1 MHFKNLHANHVINS
15 NRPKYSNDSDYEDS
29 TESDEYSH
37 QVSSC
42 DKKLHE
48 ALIESLSNSSL
59 SFKSDDS
66 NSTNCKKNISQAVLP
81 PELDK
86 LSLEKTI
93 SSLKITG
100 NDYEVACLSNYFE
113 NNRKREVA
121 AAESAL
127 LNFDYQYFS
136 VYELLKNH
144 KPLKAANIIA
154 KRHHSNFYTN
164 DPKLDDSYHIVSSLL
179 SDKIYQLHVEHN
191 YKVVSCQ
198 ERALNLIFH
207 GITEYSG
214 WDATKEEVWQG
225 LAESIPII
233 VNELVSFAKEIP
245 GLNELN
251 SHDFGTIINNKV
263 FDFFTLRHCPLFI
276 NEESFMMLPNDIQ
289 YTRRWML
296 RIIGAEMTNALF
308 EFTRKLNALRLTAK
322 ETALMYPLI
331 LTGDIYGKLLE
342 MVLAGIF
349 FFIIN
354 LI

>member
-1 MHFKNLHANHVINS
+1 MSIKEFNETETAQSAAHEMHFKQLNSIHVINT

-29 TESDEYSH
+29 TDSDEYSPH
-37 QVSSC
+37 MSSC
-42 DKKLHE
+42 DKKLNE
-48 ALIESLSNSSL
+48 ELIESLSNSSL
-59 SFKSDDS
+59 SFKSDD
-66 NSTNCKKNISQAVLP
+66 KNDSPPLPLAVSP

-100 NDYEVACLSNYFE
+100 NDHEVARMNNYFE
-113 NNRKREVA
+113 NHRKTELSAEA
-121 AAESAL
+121 AL
-127 LNFDYQYFS
+127 PVNFDYQYFS

-144 KPLKAANIIA
+144 KPFKAANIIA
-154 KRHHSNFYTN
+154 KRHHSNFYMN

-225 LAESIPII
+225 LAESIPI
-233 VNELVSFAKEIP
+233 VVDELVSFAKEVP

-263 FDFFTLRHCPLFI
+263 FDFFTLRHSPLFI

-289 YTRRWML
+289 
-296 RIIGAEMTNALF
+296 
-308 EFTRKLNALRLTAK
+308 
-322 ETALMYPLI
+322 
-331 LTGDIYGKLLE
+331 
-342 MVLAGIF
+342 
-349 FFIIN
+349 
-354 LI
+354 